1 MYKPLKKRKMSS
13 YTGPLQKMIN
23 AEVESRMSALKATK
37 DVDPPNKEN
46 EDFTTF
52 DYDYGPTLEA
62 PADYYDKT
70 STMSK
75 EEFAKEM
82 GSEQVDIQNQRYT
95 AEQWNKEA
103 EEVSFDSLTP
113 EQKESLDNFYGEDIE
128 KRKGTK
134 ILQKDGKFYLDQ
146 GQFYTDETGVTK
158 PLEITDPAFTT
169 SEATKEA
176 ESEEAPSQPS
186 VGSKNIM
193 ELFNV
198 NPEQGGNLTEN
209 AKSFYDTSYSED
221 NPVLD
226 VLKDSKWMKKAR
238 KEYDKQN
245 YSQNKRSTMPFE
257 RWAMQSYKPK
267 GQKGSL
273 NAMAKRWETANK
285 DNADREVTSSKG
297 VVESGYRKGNPFD
310 GEAGQEQ
317 SPETINQFNMNRN
330 ASSKGQSKM
339 IKAFGKP
346 MSFRNN
352 KH

>member
-1 MYKPLKKRKMSS
+1 MYKPLRKRKMGS
-13 YTGPLQKMIN
+13 YTSSLRKIIN
-23 AEVESRMSALKATK
+23 DEVENKISALKK
-37 DVDPPNKEN
+37 EGVDPPSKEQ
-46 EDFTTF
+46 ESFTTF

-62 PADYYDKT
+62 PEDYYT
-70 STMSK
+70 ENSTMSK
-75 EEFAKEM
+75 ENFEKEM
-82 GSEQVDIQNQRYT
+82 GSEQVDIQNKRYT

-103 EEVSFDSLTP
+103 EEVSFDNLTP
-113 EQKESLDNFYGEDIE
+113 KQKASLDNFYGEDVE

-134 ILQKDGKFYLDQ
+134 ILKRGGKFYLDQ
-146 GQFYTDETGVTK
+146 GDYHTDESGVTK
-158 PLEITDPAFTT
+158 PLEITDPAFNQ
-169 SEATKEA
+169 APDKA
-176 ESEEAPSQPS
+176 ASEEAPSQPS

-198 NPEQGGNLTEN
+198 NPEFGGSLTEN

-226 VLKDSKWMKKAR
+226 VLQDEKWMRKAR
-238 KEYDKQN
+238 KEYDKLNLSNQ
-245 YSQNKRSTMPFE
+245 KRSQMPFE
-257 RWAMQSYKPK
+257 KWAMKTYKPK
-267 GQKGSL
+267 GQDGSL
-273 NAMAKRWETANK
+273 NVMAKSWERANK
-285 DNADREVTSSKG
+285 ANADREVTSSKG

-310 GEAGQEQ
+310 RETQAGQEQ
-317 SPETINQFNMNRN
+317 GPETINQFNMNRN